1 MKQEISYGNITL
13 SQIAHFAISLCG
25 KEALVSRDY
34 LSDAE
39 INDAY
44 KEKCVY
50 EKFRYT
56 DENSIF
62 GKIRQFFT
70 DLENEFDIQKIK
82 SLIKSRLDGKQ
93 FIEVSQ
99 SSFQFF
105 YNSIFWEYICTLAGT
120 RPFENPQHNLSKK
133 VLVSYLLLPGNY
145 LFQKY
150 IALCQK
156 LSFSGVFE
164 DFISKSNKT
173 FEEIYNLV
181 AEHLE
186 SEENDKYQHIKR
198 TLERCKKENKLPK
211 WNIFFPLLKTS
222 FYINKQF
229 SWIFIDLYF
238 YENFKNALHFLSIK
252 KEDWKK
258 VEDFCKNYNPENV
271 YDFIENFVN
280 MESLHEIR
288 LYADYFDNLLKK
300 NTPQSIIQFQNDYN
314 KLKTQLPHSLSFFEN
329 WFCGKK
335 CVLEYLDTGKPEKL
349 TEAILWYQKAFRKG
363 KYFAGKSLQPFIHE
377 AVCVSVY
384 YDYKKNHT
392 QARKRIQKNSDP
404 LSDTKS
410 SLDKNTKEFYDFGL
424 AFDLF
429 LNEKDDASKLF
440 YFAPENFWKSFPPYG
455 EKAKEISRKDLFRN
469 IEIISKENEFSSDF
483 LGKEDLLELS
493 DSKINNI
500 ISSNHDVAYTPI
512 SWAIVNNFYDIV
524 ELFLNK
530 ERYPSLDINKPSTN
544 NCFPIH
550 EILTKCKGSQTGIP
564 IPIKTINPKVKKL
577 FFKILERTDKK
588 VLFTE
593 TNRSKLSPLQTAIE
607 TLDIEIVSTI
617 VKKMIGNNHFLSD
630 YRISADEV
638 TPLYYALIYKGM
650 LIDFDKFLEKVP
662 IGNINYKNLFAPG
675 FLEQDKENILQNEK
689 CRDVAK
695 MIKQE
700 LQKAFTEE
708 NKKESESKIN
718 KIIDLLIEKT
728 KNIDEFILW
737 SNGDSIEKQQ
747 DCTTLL
753 LACEQNDIEVC
764 KKLISAG
771 ADITKTVGK
780 APMLFSPEGI
790 PLFLPNNF
798 LYRAIHF
805 KSWNCLE
812 LVLTEYRGRISNL
825 LHCNE
830 IQMTPLVYFLLYIQQ
845 SLDFVENQYLL
856 QRFLP
861 LFLSAGASLEEP
873 TILGKGSDFL
883 RI

>member
-25 KEALVSRDY
+25 KEALVSRNY

-70 DLENEFDIQKIK
+70 DLENEFDIQKIE
-82 SLIKSRLDGKQ
+82 SLKKSRLDGKQ
-93 FIEVSQ
+93 LEEVTQ
-99 SSFQFF
+99 SSFQYF

-120 RPFENPQHNLSKK
+120 RPFENTQHNLSKK
-133 VLVSYLLLPGNY
+133 VLVSYRLLPENY
-145 LFQKY
+145 LSQKY
-150 IALCQK
+150 IASCQK

-222 FYINKQF
+222 FSINKEF

-238 YENFKNALHFLSIK
+238 YEKFKNALHFLSIK

-258 VEDFCKNYNPENV
+258 VEDFCKNYIPENV
-271 YDFIENFVN
+271 HDFIVNFVN

-288 LYADYFDNLLKK
+288 LYADYFDNLFKK

-329 WFCGKK
+329 WFYGKK
-335 CVLEYLDTGKPEKL
+335 YVLEYLDTGMLEKL
-349 TEAILWYQKAFRKG
+349 TEAILWYQKAFREG
-363 KYFAGKSLQPFIHE
+363 KYFAGKSLDPFIHE

-392 QARKRIQKNSDP
+392 QARNRIQKNSDP

-410 SLDKNTKEFYDFGL
+410 SLDKSTKEFYDFGL

-440 YFAPENFWKSFPPYG
+440 YFAPENFWQSFPPYG

-500 ISSNHDVAYTPI
+500 IPSNHDVAYTPI

-550 EILTKCKGSQTGIP
+550 EILTKCKGFQTGMA

-577 FFKILERTDKK
+577 FFKILERSDKK

-617 VKKMIGNNHFLSD
+617 VKKMIGNNHFPSD

-638 TPLYYALIYKGM
+638 PPLYYALSYKKM
-650 LIDFDKFLEKVP
+650 LINFNKSLEKGP

-675 FLEQDKENILQNEK
+675 FLEQDKENILQNELFQSF
-689 CRDVAK
+689 AK
-695 MIKQE
+695 MMKQE
-700 LQKAFTEE
+700 LQKAFTEDD
-708 NKKESESKIN
+708 KKESESKIN

-747 DCTTLL
+747 GCTTLL
-753 LACEQNDIEVC
+753 LACEHDDIEVC

-771 ADITKTVGK
+771 ADITKAVGK
-780 APMLFSPEGI
+780 AFMLFSPEGI

-798 LYRAIHF
+798 IYRAIYF

-812 LVLTEYRGRISNL
+812 LALTEYKGKISNL
-825 LHCNE
+825 LHCGE
-830 IQMTPLVYFLLYIQQ
+830 FQITPFVYFLRYIQQ

-873 TILGKGSDFL
+873 TILGKGSVFL

>member
-25 KEALVSRDY
+25 KEALVSRNY

-82 SLIKSRLDGKQ
+82 SLKKSRLDGKQ

-99 SSFQFF
+99 SYVQSF
-105 YNSIFWEYICTLAGT
+105 YSDIIFAYLKNITNVS
-120 RPFENPQHNLSKK
+120 PFENDINNIAKGTLASIFTDLAICYVSANKLNETLS
-133 VLVSYLLLPGNY
+133 LDY
-145 LFQKY
+145 LFKKIFPEKTLDEKY
-150 IALCQK
+150 IL
-156 LSFSGVFE
+156 
-164 DFISKSNKT
+164 ISKELSQEDS
-173 FEEIYNLV
+173 FE
-181 AEHLE
+181 
-186 SEENDKYQHIKR
+186 HIKR
-198 TLERCKKENKLPK
+198 TIERCRKNNILPP
-211 WNIFFPLLKTS
+211 WNIFYGVLKFAYKFDKRFTWILIDKY
-222 FYINKQF
+222 FYIN
-229 SWIFIDLYF
+229 
-238 YENFKNALHFLSIK
+238 FKKSLKHISLNIG
-252 KEDWKK
+252 DWEK
-258 VEDFCKNYNPENV
+258 
-271 YDFIENFVN
+271 IENFFEKYQENNIDTFFEQFVN
-280 MESLHEIR
+280 IKSLNEISINE
-288 LYADYFDNLLKK
+288 YYFDNLLKK

-314 KLKTQLPHSLSFFEN
+314 KLKTQLPHSLYFFEN

-335 CVLEYLDTGKPEKL
+335 YVLEYLDTGKPEKL
-349 TEAILWYQKAFRKG
+349 TEAILWYRKAFRKG

-483 LGKEDLLELS
+483 LGEEDLLELS

-530 ERYPSLDINKPSTN
+530 ERYPSLDVNKPSTN

-550 EILTKCKGSQTGIP
+550 EILTKCKGFQTGMA

-577 FFKILERTDKK
+577 FFALLERTDKK

-617 VKKMIGNNHFLSD
+617 VKKMTGNNHFLSD

-638 TPLYYALIYKGM
+638 TPLYYALSYKEN
-650 LIDFDKFLEKVP
+650 LINFDKFLEKVP

-695 MIKQE
+695 MMKQE
-700 LQKAFTEE
+700 LQKASTED

-728 KNIDEFILW
+728 KNVDEFILW
-737 SNGDSIEKQQ
+737 NNGDSIEKQQ
-747 DCTTLL
+747 GCTALL
-753 LACEQNDIEVC
+753 FACEQDDIEVC

-771 ADITKTVGK
+771 ADITKAVGK
-780 APMLFSPEGI
+780 ASMLFSPEGI

-798 LYRAIHF
+798 IYRAIKF

-812 LVLTEYRGRISNL
+812 LALTEYKGKISNL
-825 LHCNE
+825 LHCGK
-830 IQMTPLVYFLLYIQQ
+830 IQMTPFVSFLLYIQQ

>member
-13 SQIAHFAISLCG
+13 SQIVHFAIELCG
-25 KEALVSRDY
+25 KDALTSRGY

-62 GKIRQFFT
+62 GKTRQFFT
-70 DLENEFDIQKIK
+70 DLENEFDIQKIE
-82 SLIKSRLDGKQ
+82 SIENQTFDGKKY
-93 FIEVSQ
+93 IKVSKSYVQ
-99 SSFQFF
+99 SF
-105 YNSIFWEYICTLAGT
+105 YSDIIFAYLKNITNVS
-120 RPFENPQHNLSKK
+120 PFENDINNIAKGTLASTFTDLAICYVSANKLNETLS
-133 VLVSYLLLPGNY
+133 LDY
-145 LFQKY
+145 LFKKIFPEKTLDEKY
-150 IALCQK
+150 IL
-156 LSFSGVFE
+156 
-164 DFISKSNKT
+164 ISKELSQEDS
-173 FEEIYNLV
+173 FE
-181 AEHLE
+181 
-186 SEENDKYQHIKR
+186 HIKR
-198 TLERCKKENKLPK
+198 TIERCRKNNILPP
-211 WNIFFPLLKTS
+211 WNIFYGVLKFAYKFDKRFTWILIDKY
-222 FYINKQF
+222 FYIN
-229 SWIFIDLYF
+229 
-238 YENFKNALHFLSIK
+238 FKKSLKHISLNIG
-252 KEDWKK
+252 DWEK
-258 VEDFCKNYNPENV
+258 
-271 YDFIENFVN
+271 IENFFEKYQENNIDTFFEQFVN
-280 MESLHEIR
+280 IKSLNEISINE
-288 LYADYFDNLLKK
+288 YYFDNLLKK
-300 NTPQSIIQFQNDYN
+300 NTPQAIIQFQNDYT

-335 CVLEYLDTGKPEKL
+335 YVLEYLDTGMLEKL
-349 TEAILWYQKAFRKG
+349 TEAILWYQKAFREG
-363 KYFAGKSLQPFIHE
+363 KYFAGKSLEPFIHE

-392 QARKRIQKNSDP
+392 QARNRIQKNSDP

-440 YFAPENFWKSFPPYG
+440 YFAPENFWKSFPSYG
-455 EKAKEISRKDLFRN
+455 EKAKEIFRKDLFRN
-469 IEIISKENEFSSDF
+469 IGIISKENEFSSDF
-483 LGKEDLLELS
+483 IGKEDLSELS
-493 DSKINNI
+493 NSKINNI
-500 ISSNHDVAYTPI
+500 IPSNRDVAYTPI

-550 EILTKCKGSQTGIP
+550 DILTKCKGCQTGIP
-564 IPIKTINPKVKKL
+564 IPIKTINQKVKKL
-577 FFKILERTDKK
+577 FFALLERTDKK
-588 VLFTE
+588 VLLTE

-617 VKKMIGNNHFLSD
+617 VKKMIGNNHFPSN

-638 TPLYYALIYKGM
+638 TPLYYALIYKEM
-650 LIDFDKFLEKVP
+650 LINFDKFLEKVP
-662 IGNINYKNLFAPG
+662 IGNINYKNFFAPG
-675 FLEQDKENILQNEK
+675 FLEQDKENILQNELFQSF
-689 CRDVAK
+689 AK
-695 MIKQE
+695 KIQE
-700 LQKAFTEE
+700 LQKAFTEDD
-708 NKKESESKIN
+708 KKESESKIN

-747 DCTTLL
+747 GCTTLL
-753 LACEQNDIEVC
+753 LACEQDDIEVC

-780 APMLFSPEGI
+780 SPMLFSPEGS
-790 PLFLPNNF
+790 PLFLQNNF
-798 LYRAIHF
+798 IYRAIHF
-805 KSWNCLE
+805 QSWNCLE
-812 LVLTEYRGRISNL
+812 LVLTEYKGKISNL

-830 IQMTPLVYFLLYIQQ
+830 IRMTPLVYFLLYIQQ
-845 SLDFVENQYLL
+845 HFNFKERQYLL
-856 QRFLP
+856 ERFLP

>member
-1 MKQEISYGNITL
+1 ML
-13 SQIAHFAISLCG
+13 
-25 KEALVSRDY
+25 
-34 LSDAE
+34 
-39 INDAY
+39 
-44 KEKCVY
+44 
-50 EKFRYT
+50 
-56 DENSIF
+56 
-62 GKIRQFFT
+62 
-70 DLENEFDIQKIK
+70 
-82 SLIKSRLDGKQ
+82 
-93 FIEVSQ
+93 
-99 SSFQFF
+99 
-105 YNSIFWEYICTLAGT
+105 
-120 RPFENPQHNLSKK
+120 
-133 VLVSYLLLPGNY
+133 
-145 LFQKY
+145 
-150 IALCQK
+150 
-156 LSFSGVFE
+156 
-164 DFISKSNKT
+164 
-173 FEEIYNLV
+173 
-181 AEHLE
+181 
-186 SEENDKYQHIKR
+186 
-198 TLERCKKENKLPK
+198 
-211 WNIFFPLLKTS
+211 
-222 FYINKQF
+222 
-229 SWIFIDLYF
+229 
-238 YENFKNALHFLSIK
+238 
-252 KEDWKK
+252 
-258 VEDFCKNYNPENV
+258 
-271 YDFIENFVN
+271 
-280 MESLHEIR
+280 
-288 LYADYFDNLLKK
+288 
-300 NTPQSIIQFQNDYN
+300 
-314 KLKTQLPHSLSFFEN
+314 
-329 WFCGKK
+329 
-335 CVLEYLDTGKPEKL
+335 EKL
-349 TEAILWYQKAFRKG
+349 TEAILWYQKAFREG

-384 YDYKKNHT
+384 YNYKKNHS
-392 QARKRIQKNSDP
+392 QARNRIQKNSDS

-410 SLDKNTKEFYDFGL
+410 PLDKNTKEFYDFGL

-440 YFAPENFWKSFPPYG
+440 YFAPENFWKKFPPHG

-500 ISSNHDVAYTPI
+500 IPSNRDVAYTPI

-550 EILTKCKGSQTGIP
+550 DILTKCKGCQTGMA

-577 FFKILERTDKK
+577 FFALLERTDKK

-695 MIKQE
+695 MMKQE
-700 LQKAFTEE
+700 LQKAFTED

-728 KNIDEFILW
+728 KNIDEFIFW
-737 SNGDSIEKQQ
+737 HNGDPIEKQQ
-747 DCTTLL
+747 GCTALL
-753 LACEQNDIEVC
+753 FACEQDDIEVC
-764 KKLISAG
+764 KKLI
-771 ADITKTVGK
+771 
-780 APMLFSPEGI
+780 
-790 PLFLPNNF
+790 
-798 LYRAIHF
+798 
-805 KSWNCLE
+805 
-812 LVLTEYRGRISNL
+812 
-825 LHCNE
+825 
-830 IQMTPLVYFLLYIQQ
+830 
-845 SLDFVENQYLL
+845 
-856 QRFLP
+856 
-861 LFLSAGASLEEP
+861 SAGASLEEP

>member
-13 SQIAHFAISLCG
+13 SQTAHFAISLCG

-70 DLENEFDIQKIK
+70 DLENEFDIQKIE
-82 SLIKSRLDGKQ
+82 SIENQTFDGKKY
-93 FIEVSQ
+93 IKVSKSYVQ
-99 SSFQFF
+99 SF
-105 YNSIFWEYICTLAGT
+105 YSDIIFAYLKNITNVS
-120 RPFENPQHNLSKK
+120 PFENDINNIAKGTLASIFTDLAICYVSANKLNETLS
-133 VLVSYLLLPGNY
+133 LDY
-145 LFQKY
+145 LFKKIFPEKTLDEKY
-150 IALCQK
+150 IL
-156 LSFSGVFE
+156 
-164 DFISKSNKT
+164 ISKELSQEDS
-173 FEEIYNLV
+173 FE
-181 AEHLE
+181 
-186 SEENDKYQHIKR
+186 HIKR
-198 TLERCKKENKLPK
+198 TIERCRKNNILPP
-211 WNIFFPLLKTS
+211 WNIFYGVLKFAYKFDKRFTWILIDKY
-222 FYINKQF
+222 FYIN
-229 SWIFIDLYF
+229 
-238 YENFKNALHFLSIK
+238 FKKSLKHISLNIG
-252 KEDWKK
+252 DWEK
-258 VEDFCKNYNPENV
+258 
-271 YDFIENFVN
+271 IENFFEKYQENNIDTFFEQFVN
-280 MESLHEIR
+280 IKSLNEISINE
-288 LYADYFDNLLKK
+288 YYFDNLLKK
-300 NTPQSIIQFQNDYN
+300 NSPQSIIQFQNDYN

-335 CVLEYLDTGKPEKL
+335 YVLEYLDTGMLEKL
-349 TEAILWYQKAFRKG
+349 TEAILWYQKAFREG
-363 KYFAGKSLQPFIHE
+363 KYFAGKSLEPFIHE
-377 AVCVSVY
+377 AVCVSAY

-392 QARKRIQKNSDP
+392 QARNRIQKNSDP

-440 YFAPENFWKSFPPYG
+440 YFAPENFWKKFPPHG

-500 ISSNHDVAYTPI
+500 IPSNRDVAYTPI

-550 EILTKCKGSQTGIP
+550 DILTKCKGFQTGIP
-564 IPIKTINPKVKKL
+564 IPIKTINQKVKKL
-577 FFKILERTDKK
+577 FFALLERTDKK

-617 VKKMIGNNHFLSD
+617 VKKMTGNNHFPSD

-638 TPLYYALIYKGM
+638 TPLYYALIYKEM
-650 LIDFDKFLEKVP
+650 LINFNKFLEKEP

-689 CRDVAK
+689 YRDVAK
-695 MIKQE
+695 MMKQE
-700 LQKAFTEE
+700 LQKAFTEN

-728 KNIDEFILW
+728 KNLDEFIFW
-737 SNGDSIEKQQ
+737 HNGDPIEKQQ
-747 DCTTLL
+747 GCTALL
-753 LACEQNDIEVC
+753 FACEQDDIEVC

-771 ADITKTVGK
+771 ANIKKAVGK
-780 APMLFSPEGI
+780 TPMLLSPEGI

-798 LYRAIHF
+798 IYQAIQF

-812 LVLTEYRGRISNL
+812 LALTEYKGKISNL
-825 LHCNE
+825 LHCGE
-830 IQMTPLVYFLLYIQQ
+830 IQITPFVYFFLYIQQ
-845 SLDFVENQYLL
+845 YFNFKERQYLL
-856 QRFLP
+856 ERFLP

-873 TILGKGSDFL
+873 TIWGKGSDFL

>member
-99 SSFQFF
+99 SYVQSF
-105 YNSIFWEYICTLAGT
+105 YSDIIFAYLKNITNVS
-120 RPFENPQHNLSKK
+120 PFENDINNIAKGTLASIFTDLAICYVSANKLNETLS
-133 VLVSYLLLPGNY
+133 LDY
-145 LFQKY
+145 LFKKIFPEKTLDEKY
-150 IALCQK
+150 IL
-156 LSFSGVFE
+156 
-164 DFISKSNKT
+164 ISKELSQEDS
-173 FEEIYNLV
+173 FE
-181 AEHLE
+181 
-186 SEENDKYQHIKR
+186 HIKR
-198 TLERCKKENKLPK
+198 TIERCRKNNILPP
-211 WNIFFPLLKTS
+211 WNIFYGVLKFAYKFDKRFTWILIDKY
-222 FYINKQF
+222 FYIN
-229 SWIFIDLYF
+229 
-238 YENFKNALHFLSIK
+238 FKKSLKHISLNIG
-252 KEDWKK
+252 DWEK
-258 VEDFCKNYNPENV
+258 
-271 YDFIENFVN
+271 IENFFEKYQENNIDTFFEQFVN
-280 MESLHEIR
+280 IKSLNEISINE
-288 LYADYFDNLLKK
+288 YYFDNLLKK

-335 CVLEYLDTGKPEKL
+335 YVLEYLDTGMLEKL
-349 TEAILWYQKAFRKG
+349 TEAILWYQKAFREG

-392 QARKRIQKNSDP
+392 QARNRIQKNSDP

-440 YFAPENFWKSFPPYG
+440 YFAPENFWKKFPPHG

-500 ISSNHDVAYTPI
+500 IPSNRDVAYTPI

-550 EILTKCKGSQTGIP
+550 DILTKCKGCQTGMA

-577 FFKILERTDKK
+577 FFKILESSDKK

-617 VKKMIGNNHFLSD
+617 VKKMIGNNHFPSD

-638 TPLYYALIYKGM
+638 TPLYYALIYKEM
-650 LIDFDKFLEKVP
+650 LINFNKFLEKEP

-695 MIKQE
+695 MMKQE
-700 LQKAFTEE
+700 LQKAFTEN

-747 DCTTLL
+747 GCTTLL
-753 LACEQNDIEVC
+753 LACEQDDIEVC

-780 APMLFSPEGI
+780 FPMLFSPEGS

-812 LVLTEYRGRISNL
+812 LALTEYKGKISNL
-825 LHCNE
+825 FHCGE

>member
-99 SSFQFF
+99 SYVQSF
-105 YNSIFWEYICTLAGT
+105 YSDIIFAYLKNITNVS
-120 RPFENPQHNLSKK
+120 PFENDINNIAKGTLASIFTDLAICYVSANKLNETLS
-133 VLVSYLLLPGNY
+133 LDY
-145 LFQKY
+145 LFKKIFPEKTLDEKY
-150 IALCQK
+150 IL
-156 LSFSGVFE
+156 
-164 DFISKSNKT
+164 ISKELSQEDS
-173 FEEIYNLV
+173 FE
-181 AEHLE
+181 
-186 SEENDKYQHIKR
+186 HIKR
-198 TLERCKKENKLPK
+198 TIERCRKNNILPP
-211 WNIFFPLLKTS
+211 WNIFYGVLKFAYKFDKRFTWILIDKY
-222 FYINKQF
+222 FYIN
-229 SWIFIDLYF
+229 
-238 YENFKNALHFLSIK
+238 FKKSLKHISLNI
-252 KEDWKK
+252 EDWEK
-258 VEDFCKNYNPENV
+258 
-271 YDFIENFVN
+271 IENFFEKYQENNIDTFFEQFVN
-280 MESLHEIR
+280 IKSLNEISINE
-288 LYADYFDNLLKK
+288 YYFDNLLKK

-335 CVLEYLDTGKPEKL
+335 YVLEYLDTGMLEKL
-349 TEAILWYQKAFRKG
+349 TEAILWYQKAFREG
-363 KYFAGKSLQPFIHE
+363 KYFAGKSLEPFIHE

-392 QARKRIQKNSDP
+392 QARNRIQKNSDP

-424 AFDLF
+424 SFDLF

-440 YFAPENFWKSFPPYG
+440 YFAPENFWKNFPPYG

-512 SWAIVNNFYDIV
+512 SWAIVNNFYDII
-524 ELFLNK
+524 ELFLDK
-530 ERYPSLDINKPSTN
+530 KRYPSLDINKPSTN

-550 EILTKCKGSQTGIP
+550 EILKKCKGFQTGMV

-577 FFKILERTDKK
+577 FFKILERSDKK

-593 TNRSKLSPLQTAIE
+593 TNRFKLSPLQTAIE

-617 VKKMIGNNHFLSD
+617 VKKMTGNNHFPSD

-638 TPLYYALIYKGM
+638 TPLYYALSYKEK
-650 LIDFDKFLEKVP
+650 LINFDKFLEKVP
-662 IGNINYKNLFAPG
+662 IANINYKNLFAPG

-695 MIKQE
+695 MMKQE
-700 LQKAFTEE
+700 LQKAFIED

-728 KNIDEFILW
+728 KNVDEFILW

-747 DCTTLL
+747 GCTALL
-753 LACEQNDIEVC
+753 FACEQDDIELC

-771 ADITKTVGK
+771 ADITKAVGK
-780 APMLFSPEGI
+780 TPMLLSPEGI

-798 LYRAIHF
+798 IYQAIQF

-812 LVLTEYRGRISNL
+812 LALTEYKGKISNL
-825 LHCNE
+825 LHCGE
-830 IQMTPLVYFLLYIQQ
+830 IQITPFVYFFLYIQQ
-845 SLDFVENQYLL
+845 YFNFKERQYLL
-856 QRFLP
+856 ERFLP

-873 TILGKGSDFL
+873 TIWGKGSDFL